1 MDLKIKRL
9 SRIDE
14 GIEKIESLHLLPDVL
29 SLNLHANQIQ
39 TISGLDRLTHL
50 SELDLSDNSIE
61 KVSGLD
67 SLVCLKILNLS
78 SNSIAEITPTD
89 MASLVSLRHLNL
101 SYNTLQSLSFLSA
114 FANKESSLQELFFH
128 GNLISHVQS
137 TCQILDCTKTL
148 ERITIA
154 DNPITSSAETI
165 FASCAHIMAID
176 GVSRDGRALLPLIFS
191 DNQPTTNGTTQNSAL
206 QNPWSPA
213 QEKKKP
219 LTADDF
225 GAMAQKML
233 EQAQAKILAESAV
246 REKDETNS
254 KIDRLEQQLQQ
265 LMNQNKRVPLPSAST
280 SRKPRPPSSNT
291 HSKCSKCANA
301 MKEMRQMA
309 TSFEEQTNTL
319 QDEILRIKNEEFA
332 LRRLTEDQELDINQ
346 KTSQLQTA
354 LDGLVKFKDLATSER
369 EKNESHEQT
378 LARTLKDFSNEKRA
392 MKNLQE
398 ELNKLRHH
406 NDKQAEENRTLSI
419 ENETWNSKFSTLE
432 SKFDENEKALKLA
445 NEKLAVSIHP
455 DSTDMQKYVKDKLQ
469 VAVAYMEEY
478 KTDAKKKY
486 SALELEFREALKIED
501 NEKNK
506 LREKIDKLKEEHAE
520 LRINQERLF
529 FSEKKA
535 KDTVE
540 MVASGAKE
548 LKTRNAE
555 LEDKIDRL
563 VDAVRKAKELA
574 DQRYKDEQRTKL
586 ALQESQKTKAKL
598 IATLTEQEG
607 IVNGLKAE
615 REQWSKGLASQTT
628 DLAKEKGNLQAE
640 NEALQHKL
648 AIEVKNCKGLIKLVQ
663 FKAQNEKKLRI
674 KEKEL
679 ESSQQQI
686 QDLKAKLDQKRRQAF
701 ELQAECDSH
710 AKQLEKSERR
720 LARGEADR
728 EHLLGTENL
737 QFWYNFIDFR

>member
-191 DNQPTTNGTTQNSAL
+191 DNQPTTNGTTQNSAS

-280 SRKPRPPSSNT
+280 SRKPKPPSSNT

-398 ELNKLRHH
+398 ELNLLRHQ

-419 ENETWNSKFSTLE
+419 ANETWNSKFSTLE

-640 NEALQHKL
+640 NEALKHKL
-648 AIEVKNCKGLIKLVQ
+648 AIEVKDCKGLIKLVQ

-728 EHLLGTENL
+728 EHLLGTKKL

>member
-1 MDLKIKRL
+1 
-9 SRIDE
+9 
-14 GIEKIESLHLLPDVL
+14 
-29 SLNLHANQIQ
+29 
-39 TISGLDRLTHL
+39 
-50 SELDLSDNSIE
+50 
-61 KVSGLD
+61 
-67 SLVCLKILNLS
+67 
-78 SNSIAEITPTD
+78 
-89 MASLVSLRHLNL
+89 
-101 SYNTLQSLSFLSA
+101 
-114 FANKESSLQELFFH
+114 
-128 GNLISHVQS
+128 
-137 TCQILDCTKTL
+137 
-148 ERITIA
+148 
-154 DNPITSSAETI
+154 
-165 FASCAHIMAID
+165 
-176 GVSRDGRALLPLIFS
+176 
-191 DNQPTTNGTTQNSAL
+191 
-206 QNPWSPA
+206 
-213 QEKKKP
+213 
-219 LTADDF
+219 
-225 GAMAQKML
+225 
-233 EQAQAKILAESAV
+233 
-246 REKDETNS
+246 
-254 KIDRLEQQLQQ
+254 
-265 LMNQNKRVPLPSAST
+265 
-280 SRKPRPPSSNT
+280 
-291 HSKCSKCANA
+291 
-301 MKEMRQMA
+301 MKEMRKMA

-319 QDEILRIKNEEFA
+319 QEEILRIKNEEFA
-332 LRRLTEDQELDINQ
+332 LRRLTEDQQLDINQ

-354 LDGLVKFKDLATSER
+354 LDGLVKFKDLATAER
-369 EKNESHEQT
+369 EKNDSHEQT
-378 LARTLKDFSNEKRA
+378 LARTLKDFNNEKRA

-398 ELNKLRHH
+398 ELNMLRHQ
-406 NDKQAEENRTLSI
+406 NDKQAEENRSLSI
-419 ENETWNSKFSTLE
+419 ANETWSSKFNTLE

-501 NEKNK
+501 NQKNK

-540 MVASGAKE
+540 LVASGAKE

-640 NEALQHKL
+640 NEALKQKL
-648 AIEVKNCKGLIKLVQ
+648 SIEVKNY
-663 FKAQNEKKLRI
+663 
-674 KEKEL
+674 
-679 ESSQQQI
+679 
-686 QDLKAKLDQKRRQAF
+686 
-701 ELQAECDSH
+701 
-710 AKQLEKSERR
+710 QLS
-720 LARGEADR
+720 
-728 EHLLGTENL
+728 
-737 QFWYNFIDFR
+737 IS